1 MSKKLNWILIL
12 VSIIVL
18 IFAVYFFI
26 HPTVFSSDFN
36 EIKNDP
42 TLGEKQKM
50 GKGLALTV
58 DVFMIKY
65 FSLSFIL
72 TIPIILFLLTRNLVK
87 SHRIKGEL

>member
-12 VSIIVL
+12 VSVIVL
-18 IFAVYFFI
+18 VFAVYFLI
-26 HPTVFSSDFN
+26 HPAIFSSDLN

-50 GKGLALTV
+50 GKGLALTI
-58 DVFMIKY
+58 DVLIIKY

-72 TIPIILFLLTRNLVK
+72 TIPIILFLLIRNLVK
-87 SHRIKGEL
+87 SYRIKR